1 MPHNGWVYVFYV
13 SLNFEEMRLQTGEKV
28 LDIHINEYDSLEQ
41 LQKDFLNMPKEMDIN
56 GKKLN
61 KSKKQAISGLEYQ
74 RKMFYGQMARQFY
87 YVKTS
92 FEGVDYYQLHE
103 LVID

>member
-1 MPHNGWVYVFYV
+1 MP
-13 SLNFEEMRLQTGEKV
+13 LNFEEMRLQTGEKV

-74 RKMFYGQMARQFY
+74 RKMFYSQMARQFY
-87 YVKTS
+87 YVKTP